1 MNSFFAS
8 LLSVITS
15 VLIALGVM
23 QPPGPTVEFTD
34 LANRD
39 YNYEA
44 QYIQPDASKY
54 VKITVPDT
62 GFDVYAPTE
71 GKSSGYRYGASIITN
86 ADGSIDMWTAGPG
99 DKDQWDWI
107 FYTHSPDGGKN
118 WTKEQVVLTPTP
130 GSDDFYSCCDPG
142 VIKIGEYYYIGYT
155 STVNSKGI
163 ENNVFVAR
171 SLNPA
176 GPYEK
181 WNGNGWGGKPESIVT
196 YNGDV
201 TTFGAGEP
209 SFIVV
214 KDKLYIYYT
223 WKDGALNQTRLS
235 VADATDENWP
245 ATMEYQ
251 GVAIDH
257 TFESEDSSDVKYIE
271 DCGKFVAINTVNRFS
286 EDSSIGIYVS
296 DDGLNFKISNFMKTN
311 TSHCCHNAGISS
323 RANGHILLEDDV
335 FMVYAYGDIWGLWA
349 TRMHKVDISIINSP
363 DLYEYDNGTN
373 VKTEIAFREA
383 IEYFDP
389 ITITVR
395 PHEYELE
402 SGRIG
407 EFVKVFKV
415 NDDLE
420 RERIYL
426 NIRFSDYDEDVISV
440 YGTYI
445 IPKSAGQTYVTAEWN
460 GYTSIFLVTVK

>member
-1 MNSFFAS
+1 M
-8 LLSVITS
+8 I
-15 VLIALGVM
+15 
-23 QPPGPTVEFTD
+23 
-34 LANRD
+34 RD
-39 YNYEA
+39 
-44 QYIQPDASKY
+44 
-54 VKITVPDT
+54 
-62 GFDVYAPTE
+62 
-71 GKSSGYRYGASIITN
+71 SI
-86 ADGSIDMWTAGPG
+86 
-99 DKDQWDWI
+99 
-107 FYTHSPDGGKN
+107 
-118 WTKEQVVLTPTP
+118 
-130 GSDDFYSCCDPG
+130 
-142 VIKIGEYYYIGYT
+142 
-155 STVNSKGI
+155 
-163 ENNVFVAR
+163 
-171 SLNPA
+171 
-176 GPYEK
+176 
-181 WNGNGWGGKPESIVT
+181 
-196 YNGDV
+196 
-201 TTFGAGEP
+201 
-209 SFIVV
+209 
-214 KDKLYIYYT
+214 
-223 WKDGALNQTRLS
+223 
-235 VADATDENWP
+235 ADATDENWP

-440 YGTYI
+440 
-445 IPKSAGQTYVTAEWN
+445 
-460 GYTSIFLVTVK
+460 